1 MSHQLETFLFC
12 FSDHHETLYPM
23 TLNEKNEGG
32 TNLLTKNL
40 MENGNYDKSKISA
53 PPVDTVTT
61 LEILK
66 WINTKQIIMK
76 IDIEG
81 FECKVIYNVFLLF
94 YPINPRSTRLWAQCL
109 YELP

>member
-1 MSHQLETFLFC
+1 MFVICRLSLYYNICAVFI
-12 FSDHHETLYPM
+12 SNHHETLYPM
-23 TLNEKNEGG
+23 TLNEKNQGG
-32 TNLLTKNL
+32 TNLLTKDQ
-40 MENGNYDKSKISA
+40 MESGNYDKSKISA

-81 FECKVIYNVFLLF
+81 FECKVIYNVIFLFLLH
-94 YPINPRSTRLWAQCL
+94 
-109 YELP
+109 